1 MTMHVSGTSL
11 LTVIEDLGRTG
22 CQKYGVNVSGAMDA
36 ASLRIANCLVGNPEN
51 TGAVEITM
59 MGPDLVFDEDVLIAL
74 TGADLAPT
82 ADGEPVPGLRPVA
95 LRAGTVLSFG
105 RCRLGCRAYL
115 AVSGGFDIP
124 KVMGSESTY
133 SRAGIGGFEGHSL
146 LTGDAVPLK
155 GATKSGGALL
165 RTLLAENK
173 KAAWPLWRAGPLHM
187 TRSALAAPIRF
198 TAGLQYREFT
208 EESRRLLETE
218 TFPITA
224 HSDRMGYR
232 LDGEKLALT
241 EPKEMIS
248 EMAALGTIQVPPEGH
263 PIVLMAEHQTCAGY
277 PEIGQVIL
285 PDVCRLAQL
294 RPGDTARFTR
304 ISLEEAET
312 IYLNKEKELRNLA
325 EAIAFHMP

>member
-11 LTVIEDLGRTG
+11 LTVIEDLGRVG
-22 CQKYGVNVSGAMDA
+22 YQKYGVNVSGAMDRL
-36 ASLRIANCLVGNPEN
+36 SLRAANLLVGNPQN
-51 TGAVEITM
+51 TGALEITM
-59 MGPDLVFDEDVLIAL
+59 IGPDLVFDEDVLIAL
-74 TGADLAPT
+74 TGADLAPL
-82 ADGEPVPGLRPVA
+82 ADGRPIPRLRPIA
-95 LRAGTVLSFG
+95 LRAGAVLSFG

-155 GATKSGGALL
+155 GASPSGAALL
-165 RTLLAENK
+165 KQLLSHQQK
-173 KAAWPLWRAGPLHM
+173 VAWPLWHASPLHL
-187 TRSALAAPIRF
+187 TKASLSAPIRF
-198 TAGLQYREFT
+198 TKGLQYQDFT
-208 EESRRLLETE
+208 AESQSLLEKE
-218 TFPITA
+218 PFRITA

-232 LDGEKLALT
+232 LDGSTLSLS

-263 PIVLMAEHQTCAGY
+263 PIILMAEHQTCAGY

-285 PDVCRLAQL
+285 PDVPRLAQL
-294 RPGDTARFTR
+294 RPGDEVRFTQ
-304 ISLEEAET
+304 ISLSEAESL
-312 IYLNKEKELRNLA
+312 YLETEREMRMMQ
-325 EAIAFHMP
+325 EAIRAKLP